1 MDMKKHLSTIVTVL
15 ALVIAVVSQ
24 FRISNLENEIQQLK
38 NHLNS
43 SLSMAQSNQS
53 AAISHMQELLEKEAS
68 ILTNTEFSLGALNLP
83 ERSFTLSGSV
93 TPKEHQPGLTS
104 AFLTVNG
111 ESYPM
116 ELANGVYTTEIAL
129 PLFEDVQV
137 SKVEFHEGD
146 VIRTE
151 TLEEYWS
158 PRYEL
163 LPTVSGRLGGS
174 GRGTSSNGV
183 YTWQRE
189 GEVRITV
196 EGKGQTI
203 NLRSISLIEE
213 LDGKEVGR
221 TEIPLTDTESYRDN
235 HATQEPAPPPT
246 PEMQINDFENFY
258 HMIDREF
265 YIPFGSTLELIVEVV
280 DGNGLHYRTVLEHWA
295 VSENGENIDDD
306 FLGLRD
312 LFEQITDDNG
322 SILYEVNE
330 TDYR

>member
-93 TPKEHQPGLTS
+93 TPKEHQPGVTK

-111 ESYPM
+111 EKYPM
-116 ELANGVYTTEIAL
+116 ELADGSYSVQVDL
-129 PLFEDVQV
+129 PLFEDARVE
-137 SKVEFHEGD
+137 KVEFHEGD

-151 TLEEYWS
+151 TLENQWS

-163 LPTVSGRLGGS
+163 LPTIHGRFGGNGSRVSS
-174 GRGTSSNGV
+174 ANGV
-183 YTWQRE
+183 YTWHRE
-189 GEVRITV
+189 GEVRISV
-196 EGKGQTI
+196 EGKGQI
-203 NLRSISLIEE
+203 IDVRSISLVEE
-213 LDGKEVGR
+213 LDGKELDR
-221 TEIPLTDTESYRDN
+221 TEIPLTDTESYRDK
-235 HATQEPAPPPT
+235 HATQEPSPPPT
-246 PEMQINDFENFY
+246 SDVEVNGSEAFY
-258 HMIDREF
+258 YMVDRKF
-265 YIPFGSTLELIVEVV
+265 QIPFGSTLELLAEVV
-280 DGNGLHYRTVLEHWA
+280 DGNGLHYRIVLDHWS
-295 VSENGENIDDD
+295 VGEDGELAADHT
-306 FLGLRD
+306 FVHD
-312 LFEQITDDNG
+312 LFEQITDADGN
-322 SILYEVNE
+322 ILYEVDE
-330 TDYR
+330 SDFR